1 MSKRIVINQGL
12 KDSLSALGRLF
23 ARVLLFP
30 KKSFIAFRLNPG
42 SGTSPIN
49 LFCLL
54 KVKGYSSLPHG
65 LAIAVHMLL
74 SLILFIRP
82 AKMLCNILVI
92 EYMHE

>member
-1 MSKRIVINQGL
+1 MSKGIVINQG
-12 KDSLSALGRLF
+12 LSALGRLF

-30 KKSFIAFRLNPG
+30 KKAFIAFRLNPE

-54 KVKGYSSLPHG
+54 KVKGYLSLPHG
-65 LAIAVHMLL
+65 LAIAVHILL
-74 SLILFIRP
+74 SLILFIIP

-92 EYMHE
+92 E